1 MFNPLMINL
10 FGSDKEVETAS
21 QEIAQVCKING
32 LEPKIVS
39 IQPTYLSYQTT
50 NQIPEWRIQVA
61 NELAKP
67 HDIIINKVGEANCDE
82 ITDLCRSIR
91 ALSNLTHPYALKVE
105 PDIKTLDERIKI
117 LDTCNQFNMVYSIK
131 SDVQTKIQDITQ
143 LTGKISK

>member
-10 FGSDKEVETAS
+10 VGSDKEVETAS
-21 QEIAQVCKING
+21 QEIAQVCKTSG

-39 IQPTYLSYQTT
+39 IQPTCLSCQTT
-50 NQIPEWRIQVA
+50 NKMPEWRIEMEK
-61 NELAKP
+61 ELAKP

-91 ALSNLTHPYALKVE
+91 ALSNITHPYALQVE
-105 PDIKTLDERIKI
+105 RDTKTLDERIKI

-131 SDVQTKIQDITQ
+131 SDVQIKIQDVNKLIV
-143 LTGKISK
+143 KY